1 MEQRKISQ
9 LELLELIRSFFRQNP
24 FLDFD
29 SLLEEIDQIR
39 TEEQERVIPEYKP
52 IEISGLQEENTRTV
66 DSNIERKRRE
76 VARDESTYYSRPS
89 GF

>member
-1 MEQRKISQ
+1 MEPRKISQ
-9 LELLELIRSFFRQNP
+9 TELLELIRGFLRQNP

-29 SLLEEIDQIR
+29 SLLEEIDRIH

-52 IEISGLQEENTRTV
+52 IEVSGLQEENSRTV
-66 DSNIERKRRE
+66 DSNIKRKHRE